1 MKISD
6 MLVMCLRSLWRRK
19 GRTLLTVT
27 GVVIGCCAIIVM
39 ISLGLGM
46 NQAMDNMLASWGDL
60 TAVTIYN
67 NSYGGIVMY
76 PEGGSG
82 SETEKPPL
90 NDDALMALNSI
101 EHVSYMMPQM
111 SVDSQMVSVLAGR
124 NDRYRLDWAQI
135 YGVDFSV
142 LDKMGYTPEKGEMP
156 NPEGDI
162 NVVVF
167 GNEIAYQFRD
177 TKKKGQNA
185 YKWKQ
190 QLPDGTFSEP
200 FFDPIT
206 EKIKISINNTKK
218 PNDDGTY
225 QSGGRGY
232 EFKLDC
238 TAVLAQDP
246 NWETP
251 YSIYIDIDLAKQII
265 NDYNRLNSVKNAKE
279 PQYSQV
285 KIIVD
290 DINNV
295 DYVQQQ
301 VEDMGFS
308 ASSMA
313 SVRKEMQG
321 QLGVIQMVLGCL
333 AAISLLVAAIGI
345 TNTMIMSIYE
355 RTKEIGIMKVL
366 GCFISNIRIVF
377 LMEAGMIGLLG
388 GAVGTLISYIISAVM
403 NSLGGSSLSQM
414 MGIYSD
420 GSSPVSIIPIW
431 LVLLALA
438 FSTLIG
444 LISGFYPANR
454 AVKISALEAIRNE

>member
-6 MLVMCLRSLWRRK
+6 MVVMCLRSLWRRK

-67 NSYGGIVMY
+67 RNSGIIY
-76 PEGGSG
+76 DDGSDSN
-82 SETEKPPL
+82 SEKTPL
-90 NDDALMALNSI
+90 DDGALAALGAI

-111 SVDSQMVSVLAGR
+111 SVDSQMVTVVAGK
-124 NDRYRLDWAQI
+124 NDRYRLDWAQV

-142 LDKMGYTPEKGEMP
+142 LSKMGYTAEKGEMP
-156 NPEGDI
+156 TGENSENI
-162 NVVVF
+162 VVF

-206 EKIKISINNTKK
+206 EKIKLAINNTKK
-218 PNDDGTY
+218 QNSDGTY
-225 QSGGRGY
+225 QYGGRGY

-238 TAVLAQDP
+238 STILAQDP

-251 YSIYIDIDLAKQII
+251 YSIYIDISLAKQII

-279 PQYSQV
+279 PEYTQV

-290 DINNV
+290 DMNNV
-295 DYVQQQ
+295 DYVQEQ
-301 VEDMGFS
+301 VEAMGFN

-366 GCFISNIRIVF
+366 GCFISNIRVVF

-388 GAVGTLISYIISAVM
+388 GTVGTIISFIISAVM
-403 NSLGGSSLSQM
+403 NSLGGTTFSQM
-414 MGIYSD
+414 FGIYSD
-420 GSSPVSIIPIW
+420 GSSPISIIPFW

>member
-6 MLVMCLRSLWRRK
+6 MVVMCLRSLWRRK

-67 NSYGGIVMY
+67 RGGGMYYAEDSSNSN
-76 PEGGSG
+76 
-82 SETEKPPL
+82 TEKTPL
-90 NDDALMALNSI
+90 DDIALEALGAI

-111 SVDSQMVSVLAGR
+111 SVDSNMVTIVAGK
-124 NDRYRLDWAQI
+124 NDRYRLDWAQV

-142 LDKMGYTPEKGEMP
+142 LSKMGYTAEKGEMP
-156 NPEGDI
+156 SGENSE
-162 NVVVF
+162 NTVVF

-185 YKWKQ
+185 YTWKQ

-200 FFDPIT
+200 FFDPTT
-206 EKIKISINNTKK
+206 EKIKLAINNTKK
-218 PNDDGTY
+218 QNSDGTY
-225 QSGGRGY
+225 QYGGRGY

-238 TAVLAQDP
+238 STILAQDP

-251 YSIYIDIDLAKQII
+251 YSIYIDIGLAKQII
-265 NDYNRLNSVKNAKE
+265 SDYNRLNSVKNAKE
-279 PQYSQV
+279 PEYTQV

-290 DINNV
+290 DMNNV
-295 DYVQQQ
+295 DYVQEQ
-301 VEDMGFS
+301 VEAMGFN

-388 GAVGTLISYIISAVM
+388 GTVGTIISFIISAVM
-403 NSLGGSSLSQM
+403 NSLGGTTFSQM
-414 MGIYSD
+414 FGIYSD
-420 GSSPVSIIPIW
+420 GSSPISIIPFW

>member
-6 MLVMCLRSLWRRK
+6 MVVMCLRSLWRRK

-67 NSYGGIVMY
+67 RNSGMY
-76 PEGGSG
+76 YVDDSSG
-82 SETEKPPL
+82 SNTEKTPL
-90 NDDALMALNSI
+90 DDDALAALSAI

-111 SVDSQMVSVLAGR
+111 SVDSQMITIVTGK
-124 NDRYRLDWAQI
+124 NDRYRLDWAQV

-142 LDKMGYTPEKGEMP
+142 LSKMGYTAEKGEMP
-156 NPEGDI
+156 TGENSE
-162 NVVVF
+162 NTVVF

-185 YKWKQ
+185 YTWKQ
-190 QLPDGTFSEP
+190 QLPDGTYSEP
-200 FFDPIT
+200 FFDPTT
-206 EKIKISINNTKK
+206 EKIKLAINNTKK
-218 PNDDGTY
+218 QNSDGTY
-225 QSGGRGY
+225 QYGGRGY

-238 TAVLAQDP
+238 STILAQDP

-251 YSIYIDIDLAKQII
+251 YSIYIDIGLAKQII

-279 PQYSQV
+279 PEYTQV

-290 DINNV
+290 DMNNV
-295 DYVQQQ
+295 DYVQEQ
-301 VEDMGFS
+301 VEAMGFN

-388 GAVGTLISYIISAVM
+388 GTVGTIISFIISAVM
-403 NSLGGSSLSQM
+403 NSLGGTTFSQM
-414 MGIYSD
+414 FGIYSD
-420 GSSPVSIIPIW
+420 GSSPISIIPFW

>member
-6 MLVMCLRSLWRRK
+6 MVVMCLRSLWRRK

-67 NSYGGIVMY
+67 RNSGIIY
-76 PEGGSG
+76 DDGSG
-82 SETEKPPL
+82 SNSEKTPL
-90 NDDALMALNSI
+90 DDDALAALGAI

-111 SVDSQMVSVLAGR
+111 SVDSQMVTVVAGK
-124 NDRYRLDWAQI
+124 NDRYRLDWAQV

-142 LDKMGYTPEKGEMP
+142 LSKMGYTAEKGEMP
-156 NPEGDI
+156 TGENSENI
-162 NVVVF
+162 VVF

-206 EKIKISINNTKK
+206 EKIKLAINNTKK
-218 PNDDGTY
+218 QNSDGTY
-225 QSGGRGY
+225 QYGGRGY

-238 TAVLAQDP
+238 STILAQDP

-251 YSIYIDIDLAKQII
+251 YSIYIDISLAKQII

-279 PQYSQV
+279 PEYTQV

-290 DINNV
+290 DMNNV
-295 DYVQQQ
+295 DYVQEQ
-301 VEDMGFS
+301 VEAMGFN

-366 GCFISNIRIVF
+366 GCFISNIRVVF

-388 GAVGTLISYIISAVM
+388 GTVGTIISFIISAVM
-403 NSLGGSSLSQM
+403 NSLGGTTFSQM
-414 MGIYSD
+414 FGIYSD
-420 GSSPVSIIPIW
+420 GSSPISIIPFW